1 MAGGKRAAPA
11 GNYGPPAAQVVR
23 ERPDLEWLVLEVSS
37 FQLETTRDF
46 RPDIGV
52 VLNVFP
58 NHLDRHGSRAAYLA
72 LKARLFARARFGD
85 TCLVNAG
92 LLQELKPL
100 VGTGRGVWRTF
111 DCAPPADYVYR
122 AGAVEHD
129 GRVRA
134 RFDGTY
140 FGNDVLGLTAAAV
153 VAALDAAG
161 LPPAAAET
169 VARRFEP
176 LPHRMQVVAV
186 RDGVTFINDSK
197 ATNLT
202 AMAAAL
208 RMTGGGVRL
217 IAGGLAKES
226 DFEFVR
232 PVLAEKARGVYLIG
246 QAAVAMAAAWADT
259 VACQVCGTLEAAVAQ
274 AWRDAAPGECV
285 LLAPACASF
294 DQFRNYEERGNC
306 FMKYVEN
313 LSGRTA

>member
-1 MAGGKRAAPA
+1 M
-11 GNYGPPAAQVVR
+11 
-23 ERPDLEWLVLEVSS
+23 
-37 FQLETTRDF
+37 
-46 RPDIGV
+46 
-52 VLNVFP
+52 
-58 NHLDRHGSRAAYLA
+58 
-72 LKARLFARARFGD
+72 
-85 TCLVNAG
+85 
-92 LLQELKPL
+92 
-100 VGTGRGVWRTF
+100 
-111 DCAPPADYVYR
+111 
-122 AGAVEHD
+122 
-129 GRVRA
+129 
-134 RFDGTY
+134 
-140 FGNDVLGLTAAAV
+140 
-153 VAALDAAG
+153 
-161 LPPAAAET
+161 
-169 VARRFEP
+169 
-176 LPHRMQVVAV
+176 VAV